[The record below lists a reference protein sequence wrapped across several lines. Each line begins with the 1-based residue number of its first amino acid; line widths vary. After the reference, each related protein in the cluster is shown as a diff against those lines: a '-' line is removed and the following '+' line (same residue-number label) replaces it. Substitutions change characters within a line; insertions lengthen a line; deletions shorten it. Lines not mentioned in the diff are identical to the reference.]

1 MIEVMWIDDEWEDK
15 GSPFIMSAENE
26 GINIAPFDTYAK
38 GLMALEKE
46 PKKWVAVILDIREQ
60 AAEQGTATD
69 NFHMAR
75 EKIKEFQLLNHQQ
88 EPYVFVLTGEANYL
102 DSDAFPKTNYA
113 SKRVYSKGL
122 EDCKMLFDDIKRI
135 AELSLLN
142 QITHDYHDVLS
153 AATDYYKVDNDTF
166 KRLFLLIQ
174 EILYNKVVNNPD
186 LLNAIRKLLWEKIV
200 FPKMYELK
208 YIPDDIYKKGLNESS
223 KYIGKDERFPAYI
236 QRSVHSLVDMTQRG
250 SHGNTTIDKDVSE
263 GRAPYLLRSCL
274 YDLLN
279 IIIWMKD
286 QK

>member
-15 GSPFIMSAENE
+15 GIPFIMSAENE

-38 GLMALEKE
+38 GLTALERE

-60 AAEQGTATD
+60 AAEQGKATD

-75 EKIKEFQLLNHQQ
+75 EKIKEFQLLNHQK

-122 EDCKMLFDDIKRI
+122 EDCKILFDDIKRI
-135 AELSLLN
+135 AGLSLIN
-142 QITHDYHDVLS
+142 QITHEYNDVLS
-153 AATDYYKVDNDTF
+153 AAKDYFKVDSNTYV
-166 KRLFLLIQ
+166 RLFKLIQ
-174 EILYNKVVNNPD
+174 KIIYQRIVNNQK
-186 LLNAIRKLLWEKIV
+186 LLNEIRKMLEIMV
-200 FPKMYELK
+200 VPRLK
-208 YIPDDIYKKGLNESS
+208 NLCYIPNDLTALNTISRDYIKKEERCPE
-223 KYIGKDERFPAYI
+223 YIK
-236 QRSVHSLVDMTQRG
+236 RSFHSIVSITQEG
-250 SHGNTTIDKDVSE
+250 SHGETTIDVDVSK
-263 GRAPYLLRSCL
+263 GQAPYLLRSCL

>member
-15 GSPFIMSAENE
+15 GIPFIISAENE
-26 GINIAPFDTYAK
+26 GINIAPYDTYAK
-38 GLMALEKE
+38 GLMALERE

-60 AAEQGTATD
+60 AAMQGTVTD

-75 EKIKEFQLLNHQQ
+75 EKIKEFQLLNHQK

-102 DSDAFPKTNYA
+102 DSDAFPKMNYA

-122 EDCKMLFDDIKRI
+122 EDCKILFDDIKKI
-135 AELSLLN
+135 AELSLIN
-142 QITHDYHDVLS
+142 QITHEYNDVLS
-153 AATDYYKVDNDTF
+153 AAIDYFKVDNDTF

-174 EILYNKVVNNPD
+174 EILYNKIVNNPD

-236 QRSVHSLVDMTQRG
+236 QRSVHSLVDKTQRG

>member
-1 MIEVMWIDDEWEDK
+1 MIEVMWIDDEYKKIGD
-15 GSPFIMSAENE
+15 SFIGLAEMN
-26 GINIAPFDTYAK
+26 GINITPFDTYAK
-38 GLMALEKE
+38 GVMALERE
-46 PKKWVAVILDIREQ
+46 PKKWIAVILDIREQ
-60 AAEQGTATD
+60 AAKRGTATD

-75 EKIKEFQLLNHQQ
+75 EKIKEFQLLNHQK

-122 EDCKMLFDDIKRI
+122 EDYKILFDDIKKI
-135 AELSLLN
+135 EEVSLLN

-153 AATDYYKVDNDTF
+153 TATDYFKVDNDTF
-166 KRLFLLIQ
+166 KRLFLVIQ

-236 QRSVHSLVDMTQRG
+236 QRSVHSLVDKTQRG

-279 IIIWMKD
+279 IIIWMKN

>member
-15 GSPFIMSAENE
+15 GVSFIMSAENE
-26 GINIAPFDTYAK
+26 GINIAPYDTYAK
-38 GLMALEKE
+38 GLAALEKE
-46 PKKWVAVILDIREQ
+46 PQRWIAVILDVREQ

-88 EPYVFVLTGEANYL
+88 EPYVFVLSGEANYL
-102 DSDAFPKTNYA
+102 DSDAFPKMNYA

-122 EDCKMLFDDIKRI
+122 EDCKILFADIKKI

-142 QITHDYHDVLS
+142 QITHDYHDVLN
-153 AATDYYKVDNDTF
+153 AANEYFKVDSNTYI
-166 KRLFLLIQ
+166 RLFKLIQ
-174 EILYNKVVNNPD
+174 KIIYQGVINNQK
-186 LLNAIRKLLWEKIV
+186 LLNEIRKMLEIIV
-200 FPKMYELK
+200 VPQLK
-208 YIPDDIYKKGLNESS
+208 HLCYIPNDLTALNTISRD
-223 KYIGKDERFPAYI
+223 YINKEEKCPEYI
-236 QRSVHSLVDMTQRG
+236 KRSFHSIVSITQEG
-250 SHGNTTIDKDVSE
+250 SHGETTIDVDVSE

-279 IIIWMKD
+279 IIVWMKD

>member
-15 GSPFIMSAENE
+15 GIPFIMSAENE

-38 GLMALEKE
+38 GLTALERE

-60 AAEQGTATD
+60 AAEQGKATD

-75 EKIKEFQLLNHQQ
+75 ENIKEFQLLNHQK

-122 EDCKMLFDDIKRI
+122 EDCKILFDDIKRI
-135 AELSLLN
+135 AELSLIN
-142 QITHDYHDVLS
+142 QITHEYNDVLS
-153 AATDYYKVDNDTF
+153 AAKDYFKVDSNTYV
-166 KRLFLLIQ
+166 RLFKLIQ
-174 EILYNKVVNNPD
+174 KIIYQRVVNNQK
-186 LLNAIRKLLWEKIV
+186 LLNEIRKMLEIMIV
-200 FPKMYELK
+200 PQLK
-208 YIPDDIYKKGLNESS
+208 NLSYIPNDLTALNTISRD
-223 KYIGKDERFPAYI
+223 YINKEEKCPEYI
-236 QRSVHSLVDMTQRG
+236 KRSFHSIVSITQEG
-250 SHGNTTIDKDVSE
+250 SHGETTIDVDVSI
-263 GRAPYLLRSCL
+263 GQAPYLLRSCL
-274 YDLLN
+274 YELLN

>member
-15 GSPFIMSAENE
+15 GIPFIMSAENE
-26 GINIAPFDTYAK
+26 GINIAPYNTYKK
-38 GLMALEKE
+38 GLMALERE
-46 PKKWVAVILDIREQ
+46 PKRWIAVILDIREQ
-60 AAEQGTATD
+60 AAEQGLATD

-75 EKIKEFQLLNHQQ
+75 EKIKEFQLLNHQK

-122 EDCKMLFDDIKRI
+122 EDCKILFDDIKRI
-135 AELSLLN
+135 AELSLIN
-142 QITHDYHDVLS
+142 QITHEYYDVLS
-153 AATDYYKVDNDTF
+153 AAQDYFKVDNDTY
-166 KRLFLLIQ
+166 KRLFVLIQ
-174 EILYNKVVNNPD
+174 EITYNKVVNNPE
-186 LLNAIRKLLWEKIV
+186 LLNETRKLLEKIV
-200 FPKMYELK
+200 FPKMYDLK
-208 YIPDDIYKKGLNESS
+208 YIPDDIKKKGINESS
-223 KYIGKDERFPAYI
+223 KHIGKDERFPTYI
-236 QRSVHSLVDMTQRG
+236 QRSVHSLVDKTQRG
-250 SHGNTTIDKDVSE
+250 SHGNTIIDKDVSE